1 MISFQQLMETSQS
14 VAAVIISVALMLF
27 SGFLMTRITKLLRLP
42 NVTAYIGGGYPHRTV
57 LSRPRAAAHH
67 RRDGFSVR
75 HRAGVHRVFDRR
87 ILQALGAQKKR
98 HEGRLDHAV

>member
-42 NVTAYIGGGYPHRTV
+42 NVTAYIVAGILIGPYCLDLVPQRIIDGTDF
-57 LSRPRAAAHH
+57 LSDIALAFIAFLTGEFSSSRCSKKAA
-67 RRDGFSVR
+67 
-75 HRAGVHRVFDRR
+75 
-87 ILQALGAQKKR
+87 
-98 HEGRLDHAV
+98 